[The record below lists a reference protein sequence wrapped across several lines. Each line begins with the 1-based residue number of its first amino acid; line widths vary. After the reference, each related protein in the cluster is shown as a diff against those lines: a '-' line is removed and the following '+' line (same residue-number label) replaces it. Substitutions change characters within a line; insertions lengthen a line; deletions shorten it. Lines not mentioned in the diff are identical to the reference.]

1 MMIQGDKQKRLEN
14 TLRCTLPLSL
24 LRLAAFARSQR
35 TCTFWAPCITF
46 TLSHSYTHTHRCFA
60 VCQTEKTE
68 RQCEQKQDSP
78 SEREER
84 GFSRHRKGILDDE
97 GLVFSSSSSS
107 ITTTSSTHYCP
118 RRSVHPSAATTA
130 ALCFVC
136 SPLLF
141 SLPVQHSRH
150 TRLLLLLL

>member
-1 MMIQGDKQKRLEN
+1 MNDPRRQTKKAGEQA
-14 TLRCTLPLSL
+14 LRCSLSLSL
-24 LRLAAFARSQR
+24 LRLAWQPLPVRR
-35 TCTFWAPCITF
+35 GRAPSGRLASLSLF
-46 TLSHSYTHTHRCFA
+46 HTLTHTPLLLFA

-78 SEREER
+78 SEREKR
-84 GFSRHRKGILDDE
+84 GFSRHRKGILDGE
-97 GLVFSSSSSS
+97 GLVFSSSSS
-107 ITTTSSTHYCP
+107 ITTSTHHWP

-141 SLPVQHSRH
+141 SLPVQHRH